1 MKSKRFIAKI
11 MVLSAVAR
19 PSMRHKFSGMI
30 GCWRVTEPF
39 IYKRR
44 TTYQG
49 VTYEAGES
57 RPKDSTM
64 DGDKFAQMLKEDVF
78 PAIRE
83 KMHFAKKVT
92 VQWDNAG
99 GHGMS
104 TIDAKIAAEL
114 PSPGQ
119 GVPALQIVPQCAQSP
134 DTNVCD
140 LGFFNSIDSQI
151 PKLRPYDLDAFYAV
165 VEKAHANYDASLL
178 DGLYNSKM
186 RVCKAIL
193 KAVPPGSN
201 NYKMPHARD
210 VT

>member
-1 MKSKRFIAKI
+1 MKYQLLPKKDRAQ
-11 MVLSAVAR
+11 A
-19 PSMRHKFSGMI
+19 HKN
-30 GCWRVTEPF
+30 
-39 IYKRR
+39 
-44 TTYQG
+44 
-49 VTYEAGES
+49 
-57 RPKDSTM
+57 
-64 DGDKFAQMLKEDVF
+64 L
-78 PAIRE
+78 
-83 KMHFAKKVT
+83 
-92 VQWDNAG
+92 
-99 GHGMS
+99 
-104 TIDAKIAAEL
+104 IDAKIAAEL
-114 PSPGQ
+114 PSPVQ

-151 PKLRPYDLDAFYAV
+151 PKLRPYDLDAFCAI